1 MSYYQEGHELLQ
13 FSQDV
18 ILCPFFFAESIDW
31 GGQMSL
37 RTRIHRH
44 RRHRSGHLADLEL
57 FMVFV
62 LQTCACWTRLV

>member
-18 ILCPFFFAESIDW
+18 ILNFFLQNQSI

-37 RTRIHRH
+37 RTSIHQH
-44 RRHRSGHLADLEL
+44 RRRHSGHRADLE
-57 FMVFV
+57 
-62 LQTCACWTRLV
+62 